1 MNSALRSLW
10 GSPLLFATV
19 HEPTPNLRL
28 RQRQPT
34 STLVLSGYFTVG
46 EYGVKMT
53 GIGSLNLQCI
63 ELLCRSSPMIDEFLT
78 KNSRIAALIHR
89 VTTTG
94 LF

>member
-34 STLVLSGYFTVG
+34 STLVLSGYFTNA
-46 EYGVKMT
+46 EYRGLMT
-53 GIGSLNLQCI
+53 GIGSLNLQTHEI
-63 ELLCRSSPMIDEFLT
+63 SRRTRPAANASLT
-78 KNSRIAALIHR
+78 KNNRISQVIQRVVTPAL
-89 VTTTG
+89 
-94 LF
+94 F